1 MFRLYEY
8 ITGKLQINL
17 DAPAQEVYDKLMS
30 INFQDFVPARGWPG
44 PSKGL
49 WLTIFGTIQ
58 NRSKE
63 LFIWNLSCP
72 FRIIVS

>member
-17 DAPAQEVYDKLMS
+17 DGPAQDVYNSLMS

-44 PSKGL
+44 PSKG
-49 WLTIFGTIQ
+49 TRFVTY
-58 NRSKE
+58 
-63 LFIWNLSCP
+63 
-72 FRIIVS
+72 